1 MYMVA
6 MATRLKR
13 KVFLSKNIRK
23 DVLALSCKAA
33 AEYGTDVISYAFI
46 PYGME
51 LVLDCATEEAARRT
65 AKAIRY
71 ATSGTV
77 RKRYPELWSMP
88 SFWTRD
94 CLVIEWAEQGN
105 TRKTLDDFYA
115 SLKSR

>member
-1 MYMVA
+1 MYIVA
-6 MATRLKR
+6 IATRLKR
-13 KVFLSKNIRK
+13 KVFLSKNICD
-23 DVLALSCKAA
+23 DVLALSCRAA
-33 AEYGTDVISYAFI
+33 AECGINVISHAFV

-51 LVLDCATEEAARRT
+51 LVLDCTNEEDAKRA

-94 CLVIEWAEQGN
+94 CLVVKWSEEDEPREKIN
-105 TRKTLDDFYA
+105 NFYA

>member
-1 MYMVA
+1 MYKIV

-13 KVFLSKNIRK
+13 KVFLSRNIID
-23 DVLALSCKAA
+23 DVLSLSRGAVEESGYKIIKY
-33 AEYGTDVISYAFI
+33 EFL

-51 LVLDCATEEAARRT
+51 LVVDCKDEKET
-65 AKAIRY
+65 AGIIRAIRR

-88 SFWTRD
+88 SFWTRK
-94 CLVIEWAEQGN
+94 CLVVKWPEAGTQKNATIE
-105 TRKTLDDFYA
+105 FYK